1 MTNATPITYNEMYI
15 KGNQFFVTY
24 KKGQGTETNLIQIID
39 TRFSNTGRI
48 SAKIINWA
56 TGNQFWTS
64 AKDVSTECK
73 NLNITG
79 GYLTLDWKFD
89 GRV

>member
-1 MTNATPITYNEMYI
+1 MTNATPTTYNEMYI

-24 KKGQGTETNLIQIID
+24 TKGEGTSTNLIQIID

-56 TGNQFWTS
+56 TGDEFWTT
-64 AKDVSTECK
+64 AKDASTECK
-73 NLNITG
+73 NLNISEG
-79 GYLTLDWKFD
+79 FLTVDWNFD
-89 GRV
+89 GQV

>member
-1 MTNATPITYNEMYI
+1 MTNVTPTTYKEMYI

-24 KKGQGTETNLIQIID
+24 TKGEGTSTNLIQIID

-56 TGNQFWTS
+56 TGDQFWTT
-64 AKDVSTECK
+64 AKEDSTECK
-73 NLNITG
+73 
-79 GYLTLDWKFD
+79 YLHFSRKFLTVDWKFD
-89 GRV
+89 GRA